1 MLIAHV
7 AEQHGDCDDGG
18 FCTRPRTAQQARD
31 RVPDHGAETDRLRG
45 SGRVHH
51 GSDAMSETSPL
62 TGELSNSK
70 VAAVFPDEGA
80 ARRAAQDVATTL
92 ALGAAQVQVITP
104 TEPHPGRKLEPESRG
119 IWRTIVISH
128 VKLGIAG
135 AVVGLLVFV
144 LLYELGIAF
153 VVNSAVAAAL
163 VLLGFGATAG
173 LFLGGFVSLR
183 MDHDRY
189 VQAARDAMKAGHT
202 TVVVHAFS
210 MAQREQAADFLRGQG
225 GDVTS
230 TL

>member
-1 MLIAHV
+1 
-7 AEQHGDCDDGG
+7 
-18 FCTRPRTAQQARD
+18 
-31 RVPDHGAETDRLRG
+31 
-45 SGRVHH
+45 
-51 GSDAMSETSPL
+51 MSETSPI

-70 VAAVFPDEGA
+70 VAAVFLDEGA
-80 ARRAAQDVATTL
+80 ARPAAQNMAAAL

-119 IWRTIVISH
+119 IWHTIVIAH

-135 AVVGLLVFV
+135 AIVGLLVFA

-153 VVNSAVAAAL
+153 VVNSALAAAL
-163 VLLGFGATAG
+163 VLLFFGAVAG

-189 VQAARDAMKAGHT
+189 VEAARDAMKAGHT

-210 MAQREQAADFLRGQG
+210 MEQRNQAAEFLRGQG